1 MARFLATVLRTTKGP
16 LAALLGGV
24 ALFACS
30 DGPSAVDSPVDP
42 PVTSTGSF
50 ELELPET
57 VYAGEAFTLTVTAV
71 GADGSRP
78 DAKFGGAVALSASSG
93 SLTPSSV
100 TLTGGVGVAA
110 VTLTG
115 VAGPVSLEAR
125 VGNAIGTRA
134 LTAIGNAPV
143 ASIEV
148 TPSTLLLTGSGQ
160 TRALS
165 VRVLDADGLPTRADV
180 SWSTS
185 NAGAVSVDADGVAT
199 AVAAL
204 GSAQIVAQADGVS
217 SLPALALV
225 ATPAPGAVLV
235 DDSLVVGDVT
245 AVDPTAEY
253 GLGWRYQVRLRG
265 LNVQPGAVL
274 VGTGEQRIGGRVV
287 SATPAGD
294 EVVVVLELIPLPE
307 LMAAVQID
315 QTIPLIEGPDEAAGG
330 PPGASTW
337 PDAGPLGPQ
346 RVEFTLGRFKCDASG
361 SVPDLD
367 LPNPTFNITP
377 SLSLRVGYTIPGGG
391 LQSLAAVGSIG
402 ADAGYKPVFKAAFE
416 GAVTCS
422 TKLRTLILPIG
433 GWFSW
438 FFGAQVPLGIGVKL
452 DGKLEIAEIGFDVK
466 ADATAT
472 VELGLDCPP
481 GGSCAGLNT
490 FEVTRTGSF
499 EFVAPDPTDQFKLT
513 LGGHGYLWANLTL
526 GSPLSESLQ
535 FEALAAKAG
544 LKQSV
549 DLATAHKQA
558 EDTDYASGFRLAF
571 LANVGPGK
579 DVDKAIKKLGDLLGT
594 ELKPDLTLLNV
605 DEDLAE
611 SPKGTFTITPAS
623 VAPGDDEALGELAT
637 FKVELDPVTY
647 LGLESVDR
655 VEIFWKR
662 DDDDG
667 GFTLEPGRP
676 GCTDISASAGQT
688 LFECQTDF
696 LAEHEGEQTF
706 HAFVHAKL
714 FGVPLPIP
722 LEVAKDGSA
731 VLQVGDLECGAAP
744 AWAVPSVWNESW
756 ISDLGDL
763 GTGKVDV
770 IRLDYNDISVVAS
783 TQAPEGLGWSPHVN
797 PKLGTE
803 DYIRVLPTDGWPED
817 GIINVRVRQ
826 VGRTEALL
834 TKGDSE
840 IRIGSDYVELRASLP
855 FRDCQPLIP
864 CTYLTVAVNANGL
877 ADAGQLVVDEH
888 DEVLVWRYAR
898 SDDPEKAWYRI
909 NSYVDGSLRT
919 RGYRRTATG
928 KVEYRVEVL
937 GAEDSSGSP
946 VEVTIC
952 SASGTQY

>member
-1 MARFLATVLRTTKGP
+1 
-16 LAALLGGV
+16 
-24 ALFACS
+24 
-30 DGPSAVDSPVDP
+30 
-42 PVTSTGSF
+42 
-50 ELELPET
+50 
-57 VYAGEAFTLTVTAV
+57 
-71 GADGSRP
+71 
-78 DAKFGGAVALSASSG
+78 
-93 SLTPSSV
+93 
-100 TLTGGVGVAA
+100 
-110 VTLTG
+110 
-115 VAGPVSLEAR
+115 VSLEAR
-125 VGNAIGTRA
+125 AGNATGTRA

-143 ASIEV
+143 ALIEV

-160 TRALS
+160 TQALS
-165 VRVLDADGLPTRADV
+165 LRVLDADGLPTRADV
-180 SWSTS
+180 VWSST

-204 GSAQIVAQADGVS
+204 GSAQIVAQAGGVS

-245 AVDPTAEY
+245 AADPTAEY

-315 QTIPLIEGPDEAAGG
+315 ETIPLIEGPDEA
-330 PPGASTW
+330 PGASVW
-337 PDAGPLGPQ
+337 PHAGPLGPE

-367 LPNPTFNITP
+367 LPNPTFNINP
-377 SLSLRVGYTIPGGG
+377 SLSLRVGYSIPGGG
-391 LQSLAAVGSIG
+391 LQSLAAVGSVG

-438 FFGAQVPLGIGVKL
+438 FFGAQVPFGIGVKL
-452 DGKLEIAEIGFDVK
+452 DGKLEIAEVGFDVK
-466 ADATAT
+466 ANATAT

-481 GGSCAGLNT
+481 SGSCTGLNT

-499 EFVAPDPTDQFKLT
+499 EFIAPDPTDQFKLT

-535 FEALAAKAG
+535 FEAVAAKAG

-579 DVDKAIKKLGDLLGT
+579 DLDKAIKKLGDLLGT
-594 ELKPDLTLLNV
+594 ELKPDLTLLDV
-605 DEDLAE
+605 DENLDE

-647 LGLESVDR
+647 VGLESVDK

-662 DDDDG
+662 EDDDG

-676 GCTDISASAGQT
+676 GCTGISASAGQT
-688 LFECQTDF
+688 MFECQTDF
-696 LAEHEGEQTF
+696 LEEHRGEQTF
-706 HAFVHAKL
+706 HAFVHARL

-731 VLQVGDLECGAAP
+731 VLQVGDCPEPPDNGHSIWTGVGIYPADDRPWSTNTAELDTAGYGIVAGSVSAASSDPNKYSKNSVVDVEWQDRLYFIPTDPERLEESVTLRFRHLGHAEITRSGAARTQSTVL
-744 AWAVPSVWNESW
+744 ARGHGTNLSGRENENW
-756 ISDLGDL
+756 P
-763 GTGKVDV
+763 TPQRVDF
-770 IRLDYNDISVVAS
+770 DEVVEL
-783 TQAPEGLGWSPHVN
+783 PI
-797 PKLGTE
+797 KLGE
-803 DYIRVLPTDGWPED
+803 WSLIWG
-817 GIINVRVRQ
+817 Q
-826 VGRTEALL
+826 L
-834 TKGDSE
+834 T
-840 IRIGSDYVELRASLP
+840 LRADAFKVGSTTASGSSTITLIDV
-855 FRDCQPLIP
+855 RD
-864 CTYLTVAVNANGL
+864 
-877 ADAGQLVVDEH
+877 DS
-888 DEVLVWRYAR
+888 DEVVPIAQFC
-898 SDDPEKAWYRI
+898 S
-909 NSYVDGSLRT
+909 
-919 RGYRRTATG
+919 
-928 KVEYRVEVL
+928 
-937 GAEDSSGSP
+937 SSG
-946 VEVTIC
+946 ELY
-952 SASGTQY
+952 GTDE